1 MLQHFNIVFVYFQLN
16 LMRSIHN
23 SILEDKFPQFIR
35 NFFSEMYPN
44 MDYPQWAIEALE
56 SVNVKLDCT
65 DAVS

>member
-1 MLQHFNIVFVYFQLN
+1 MLAIRVYIIL
-16 LMRSIHN
+16 HN
-23 SILEDKFPQFIR
+23 SILEDKFPQFIK